1 MTLPRKLAFGALFAV
16 LRCAAQTPAEL
27 MQKAIYEQETAGN
40 SDGALLLY
48 RQITTNAPPQSAIA
62 AQAQFR
68 IAELLLQKGDLPG
81 AATEFSVLASRYS
94 EQQSLI
100 AKMAGRIN
108 GIQNQ
113 PTGVVRDGR
122 YKESR
127 TGLEFVVPAGWKTT
141 YNSPTASDNGDMV
154 GFADGS
160 SVDYCVWSRPE
171 NLHPGDIPKLLSGVV
186 AFKAK
191 ANVGFD
197 FKPENIQNRTAA
209 GQQAVSAIANY
220 SENGKNVAS
229 YYVWVYTT
237 KAHVMFAARGVP
249 AADLALAQSK
259 LEQLIATA
267 IVP

>member
-1 MTLPRKLAFGALFAV
+1 MTLSKTLALGALFAV

-40 SDGALLLY
+40 SDGALQIY
-48 RQITTNAPPQSAIA
+48 RQITATAPSQSPIA

-68 IAELLLQKGDLPG
+68 IAELLLQKGDLNG
-81 AATEFSVLASRYS
+81 AAAEFSILASRYS
-94 EQQSLI
+94 EQQALI
-100 AKMAGRIN
+100 AKMAGRIK

-113 PTGVVRDGR
+113 ATGAVRDGR

-127 TGLEFVVPAGWKTT
+127 TGLEFAVPAGWKTT
-141 YNSPTASDNGDMV
+141 YNGQSSDNGDMV
-154 GFADGS
+154 GFSDGS
-160 SVDYCVWSRPE
+160 SIDYCVWSRPE

-197 FKPENIQNRTAA
+197 FKPENIQNRTVA

-220 SENGKNVAS
+220 VDGGKNMAS

-249 AADLALAQSK
+249 AADLAAAQSH

-267 IVP
+267 IEP